1 MRGEAETICAV
12 ASAVGGAV
20 GIVRLSGPRALELL
34 RRVCRLSRLE
44 ARRMHAASLRHP
56 RSGEVL
62 DRVLACY
69 MPGPRSYTGED
80 VVEVHGHGGELNL
93 GRVLALFVELGA
105 RQAAPGEFTRRAFL
119 NGRLDLTQAEAVA
132 QIVAARSER
141 ALRNAQAVLGGTL
154 GRRLRELQH
163 RVVELCGLLEAAI
176 DFADETEGGLG
187 EDELCRRHH
196 ELRGALER
204 LAGTYRLGQRL
215 DGVRV
220 ALVGPVNAGKSSL
233 FNCLLGRDRA
243 LVADE
248 PGTTRDYLE
257 AETSWDGHRVTLV
270 DTAGERPEGALTP
283 LERAGRAL
291 AAPVLTGCDLWVQ
304 VTDAS
309 REVPGR
315 DAGPGETEDGPS
327 SPDAPPVVVA
337 ANKVD
342 LITPSHR
349 ASLGPDLVQTSA
361 VRGEGVEALRA
372 RVLKTLF
379 PSEGEAET
387 VQVTLQRQWE
397 GLVDAARALRE
408 GHDALRG
415 GVPPEVA
422 VEHAR
427 EALEALEALTG
438 ERSTEAVLDA
448 VFARFCVGK

>member
-1 MRGEAETICAV
+1 MRGEAETICAL

-20 GIVRLSGPRALELL
+20 GMVRLSGPRASELL
-34 RRVCRLSRLE
+34 GQVCRLPRLE
-44 ARRMHAASLRHP
+44 ARRMHAASLRDP
-56 RSGEVL
+56 ESGEVL
-62 DRVLACY
+62 DRALVCY
-69 MPGPRSYTGED
+69 MPAPRSYTGED

-93 GRVLALFVELGA
+93 GRILSLFIGLGA

-132 QIVAARSER
+132 QVVAARSER
-141 ALRNAQAVLGGTL
+141 ALRNAQATLGGAL
-154 GRRLRELQH
+154 GRRLRELQRH
-163 RVVELCGLLEAAI
+163 AVELCGLLEAAV
-176 DFADETEGGLG
+176 DFADETAEERG
-187 EDELCRRHH
+187 EH
-196 ELRGALER
+196 ELDRRYRQLWGELER
-204 LAGTYRLGQRL
+204 LAGTYRQGQRL

-233 FNCLLGRDRA
+233 FNCLLGRNRA

-257 AETSWDGHRVTLV
+257 AEASWDGHRVTLL
-270 DTAGERPEGALTP
+270 DTAGERPETALTP

-304 VTDAS
+304 VVDAS
-309 REVPGR
+309 LDSDLEVPR
-315 DAGPGETEDGPS
+315 SDDT
-327 SPDAPPVVVA
+327 PPVVVA

-342 LITPSHR
+342 RITPSRR
-349 ASLGPDLVQTSA
+349 ASLGPELIQTSA
-361 VRGEGVEALRA
+361 ISREGVEVLRR
-372 RVLKTLF
+372 RVMEALF

-387 VQVTLQRQWE
+387 VQITLQRQWQ
-397 GLVDAARALRE
+397 GLVNAARAVRE
-408 GHDALRG
+408 GHDALHA

-422 VEHAR
+422 VEHVR
-427 EALEALEALTG
+427 EALEALEAVTG

>member
-20 GIVRLSGPRALELL
+20 GMVRLSGPRAPELL
-34 RRVCRLSRLE
+34 GRVCRLPRLE
-44 ARRMHAASLRHP
+44 ARRMHAASLRAP
-56 RSGEVL
+56 QSGEVL
-62 DRVLACY
+62 DRVLVCY
-69 MPGPRSYTGED
+69 MPAPHSYTGED

-93 GRVLALFVELGA
+93 GRILSLFIGLGA

-132 QIVAARSER
+132 QVVAARSER
-141 ALRNAQAVLGGTL
+141 ALRNAQAVLGGAL
-154 GRRLRELQH
+154 GRRLRGLQ
-163 RVVELCGLLEAAI
+163 RGAVELCGLLEAAI
-176 DFADETEGGLG
+176 DFADETAEELG
-187 EDELCRRHH
+187 EDELDRRH
-196 ELRGALER
+196 LA
-204 LAGTYRLGQRL
+204 LAGEIELLARTYRQGQRL

-257 AETSWDGHRVTLV
+257 AEASWDGHRVTLL
-270 DTAGERPEGALTP
+270 DTAGERPESALTP

-304 VTDAS
+304 VVDAS
-309 REVPGR
+309 L
-315 DAGPGETEDGPS
+315 DGEMERVTWSEDT
-327 SPDAPPVVVA
+327 PPVVVA

-342 LITPSHR
+342 QITTSRR

-361 VRGEGVEALRA
+361 VSGEGLETLRR
-372 RVLKTLF
+372 RVLEALF

-387 VQVTLQRQWE
+387 VQVTLQRQWQ
-397 GLVDAARALRE
+397 GLVNAAGALRK
-408 GHDALRG
+408 GHDALRAG
-415 GVPPEVA
+415 APPEVV
-422 VEHAR
+422 VEHGR
-427 EALEALEALTG
+427 EALEALDAVTG